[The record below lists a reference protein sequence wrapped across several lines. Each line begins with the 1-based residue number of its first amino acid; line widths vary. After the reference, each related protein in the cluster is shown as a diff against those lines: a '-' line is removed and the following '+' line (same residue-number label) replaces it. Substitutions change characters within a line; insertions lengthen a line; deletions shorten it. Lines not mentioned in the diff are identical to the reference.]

1 MPLHPEAIKETGPAR
16 MEITGHAPMGQ
27 LSMLLRHPLFRPLA
41 ALALLLAV
49 DFFLVPGFFRLEWKD
64 GHLYGSLID
73 IVNRAAPLMLTA
85 LGMTLVIATRGID
98 ISVGAVVAISG
109 TVAALLIG
117 GTMQIHNGVPE
128 YVSRIP
134 MGWAILAALG
144 AAILC
149 GVWNGFLVA
158 TLGLQPIIATLIL
171 MVGGRGLAQLLT
183 DGQII
188 TVYYKPFFYLGSG
201 YLFGL
206 PFSLFI
212 SIGVFLVVTM
222 LMRKTALG
230 LFIQAVG
237 INPVASRLAGIRT
250 AALIFFVYMF
260 CSACAGVAGLM
271 ISSNIKSADANNA
284 GLLMELDAILA
295 VTLGGT
301 SLGGGKFSLVG
312 SVIGALIIQALTY
325 TIYSMGVPPEVNMV
339 VKAVVVFAV
348 CLSQSKEFRH
358 LMPRLF
364 GGASKVRF
372 KSRLKA
378 RMPGE
383 KK

>member
-1 MPLHPEAIKETGPAR
+1 
-16 MEITGHAPMGQ
+16 MEQ
-27 LSMLLRHPLFRPLA
+27 LSDFVRHPLFRPVA

-49 DFFLVPGFFRLEWKD
+49 DFFMIPGFFRLEWKD

-73 IVNRAAPLMLTA
+73 IVNRAAPLILTA

-117 GTMQIHNGVPE
+117 GTLQMHGGVPE
-128 YVSRIP
+128 YASRIP
-134 MGWAILAALG
+134 MAWAIAAALG
-144 AAILC
+144 AALLC
-149 GVWNGFLVA
+149 GVWNGFLVSS
-158 TLGLQPIIATLIL
+158 LGLQPIIATLIL

-188 TVYYKPFFYLGSG
+188 TVYYKPFFYIGSG
-201 YLFGL
+201 YLLGL

-212 SIGVFLVVTM
+212 ALGVFLAVAV

-260 CSACAGVAGLM
+260 CSACAGAAGLM

-301 SLGGGKFSLVG
+301 SLGGGKFSLAG
-312 SVIGALIIQALTY
+312 SVVGALIIQALTY

-358 LMPRLF
+358 LMPRLS
-364 GGASKVRF
+364 GGAS
-372 KSRLKA
+372 
-378 RMPGE
+378 RMRGSAGD
-383 KK
+383 K

>member
-1 MPLHPEAIKETGPAR
+1 M
-16 MEITGHAPMGQ
+16 
-27 LSMLLRHPLFRPLA
+27 
-41 ALALLLAV
+41 
-49 DFFLVPGFFRLEWKD
+49 
-64 GHLYGSLID
+64 
-73 IVNRAAPLMLTA
+73 
-85 LGMTLVIATRGID
+85 
-98 ISVGAVVAISG
+98 
-109 TVAALLIG
+109 
-117 GTMQIHNGVPE
+117 
-128 YVSRIP
+128 
-134 MGWAILAALG
+134 G

-149 GVWNGFLVA
+149 GAWNGFLVA

-188 TVYYKPFFYLGSG
+188 TVYYKPFFYIGSG

-212 SIGVFLVVTM
+212 AIGVFLVVAL

-230 LFIQAVG
+230 LFIQSVG
-237 INPVASRLAGIRT
+237 INPVAARLAGIRT

-284 GLLMELDAILA
+284 GLLLELDAILA

-301 SLGGGKFSLVG
+301 SLAGGKFSLVG

-339 VKAVVVFAV
+339 VKSIVVFAV
-348 CLSQSKEFRH
+348 CLSQSPEFRG
-358 LMPRLF
+358 LGAGLF
-364 GGASKVRF
+364 SGAAR
-372 KSRLKA
+372 SRSDN
-378 RMPGE
+378 G
-383 KK
+383 KKP

>member
-1 MPLHPEAIKETGPAR
+1 MPAAL
-16 MEITGHAPMGQ
+16 MEQ
-27 LSMLLRHPLFRPLA
+27 LSSFVRHPLFRPLA

-49 DFFLVPGFFRLEWKD
+49 DFFMIPGFFRLEWKD

-73 IVNRAAPLMLTA
+73 IVNRAAPLILTA

-117 GTMQIHNGVPE
+117 GTLQMHGGVQE
-128 YVSRIP
+128 YASRIP
-134 MGWAILAALG
+134 MAWAIAAALG
-144 AAILC
+144 AALLC
-149 GVWNGFLVA
+149 GVWNGFLVSS
-158 TLGLQPIIATLIL
+158 LGLQPIIATLIL

-188 TVYYKPFFYLGSG
+188 TVYYQPFFYLGSG

-206 PFSLFI
+206 PFSLYI
-212 SIGVFLVVTM
+212 ALGVFLVVAM

-260 CSACAGVAGLM
+260 CSACAGLAGLM

-301 SLGGGKFSLVG
+301 SLGGGKFSLAG
-312 SVIGALIIQALTY
+312 SVVGALIIQALTY

-364 GGASKVRF
+364 GAGSKVRRSTG
-372 KSRLKA
+372 KES
-378 RMPGE
+378 
-383 KK
+383 

>member
-1 MPLHPEAIKETGPAR
+1 MSIPLNSDPLSGAR
-16 MEITGHAPMGQ
+16 LQSDTSPSLAVR
-27 LSMLLRHPLFRPLA
+27 LRVMLRNPLLRPLA
-41 ALALLLAV
+41 ALALLLLI
-49 DFFLVPGFFRLEWKD
+49 DFFMIPGFFRLEWKD

-73 IVNRAAPLMLTA
+73 IVNRAAPLILTA

-109 TVAALLIG
+109 TVAAMLIG
-117 GTMQIHNGVPE
+117 GTMQMHDGVPE
-128 YVSRIP
+128 YASRIP
-134 MGWAILAALG
+134 MVWAIAAAMG

-183 DGQII
+183 DGQIV
-188 TVYYKPFFYLGSG
+188 TVYYKPFFYIGSG

-212 SIGVFLVVTM
+212 AIGVFVIVALM
-222 LMRKTALG
+222 MRKTALG

-237 INPVASRLAGIRT
+237 INPVAARLAGIRT

-284 GLLMELDAILA
+284 GLLLELDAILA

-301 SLGGGKFSLVG
+301 SLAGGKFSLVG

-339 VKAVVVFAV
+339 VKSIVVFAV
-348 CLSQSKEFRH
+348 CLSQSPEFRG
-358 LMPRLF
+358 LGSGLF
-364 GGASKVRF
+364 SGA
-372 KSRLKA
+372 A
-378 RMPGE
+378 RSPSVNG
-383 KK
+383 KKP

>member
-1 MPLHPEAIKETGPAR
+1 MASAAASPLA
-16 MEITGHAPMGQ
+16 Q
-27 LSMLLRHPLFRPLA
+27 LSSLLRHPLFRPLA

-49 DFFLVPGFFRLEWKD
+49 DFFMIPGFFRLEWKD

-117 GTMQIHNGVPE
+117 GTLQMHNGVPE
-128 YVSRIP
+128 YTSRIP
-134 MGWAILAALG
+134 MAWAILAALG

-149 GVWNGFLVA
+149 GIWNGFLVSS
-158 TLGLQPIIATLIL
+158 LGLQPIIATLIL

-188 TVYYKPFFYLGSG
+188 TVYYQPFFYLGSG

-206 PFSLFI
+206 PFSLYI
-212 SIGVFLVVTM
+212 ALAVFLVVAL

-260 CSACAGVAGLM
+260 CSACAGLAGLM

-301 SLGGGKFSLVG
+301 SLGGGKFSLAG
-312 SVIGALIIQALTY
+312 SVVGALIIQALTY

-358 LMPRLF
+358 LMPRLP
-364 GGASKVRF
+364 GGASGVHR
-372 KSRLKA
+372 SA
-378 RMPGE
+378 GD

>member
-1 MPLHPEAIKETGPAR
+1 MSIPLQPETTSESGLVTSAERVTLEQFL
-16 MEITGHAPMGQ
+16 MY
-27 LSMLLRHPLFRPLA
+27 LRHPLFRPLA
-41 ALALLLAV
+41 ALVLLIVV
-49 DFFLVPGFFRLEWKD
+49 DFFVIPGFLHLEWKD

-73 IVNRAAPLMLTA
+73 IINRAAPLILTA
-85 LGMTLVIATRGID
+85 LGMTIVIATRGID

-117 GTMQIHNGVPE
+117 GTMQMHNGVQE
-128 YVSRIP
+128 YVSQTP
-134 MGWAILAALG
+134 MVWAIAAALG

-149 GVWNGFLVA
+149 GAWNGLLVA

-188 TVYYKPFFYLGSG
+188 TVYYQPFFYIGSG

-212 SIGVFLVVTM
+212 AVAVFLLAAI
-222 LMRKTALG
+222 LMHKTALG
-230 LFIQAVG
+230 LFIKAIG

-250 AALIFFVYMF
+250 ATLIFFVYIF
-260 CSACAGVAGLM
+260 CSTCAGIAGLM

-301 SLGGGKFSLVG
+301 SLGGGKFSLAG
-312 SVIGALIIQALTY
+312 SVIGALIIQTLTY

-339 VKAVVVFAV
+339 VKALVVFAV
-348 CLSQSKEFRH
+348 CLSQSQEVRH
-358 LMPRLF
+358 LMSRLSAF
-364 GGASKVRF
+364 ASK
-372 KSRLKA
+372 A
-378 RMPGE
+378 RSTVG

>member
-1 MPLHPEAIKETGPAR
+1 
-16 MEITGHAPMGQ
+16 
-27 LSMLLRHPLFRPLA
+27 MLLRHPLFRPLA

-49 DFFLVPGFFRLEWKD
+49 DFFMIPGFFRLEWKA

-73 IVNRAAPLMLTA
+73 IVNRAAPLILTA

-117 GTMQIHNGVPE
+117 GTMQMHGGVPE

-134 MGWAILAALG
+134 MVWAIAAALG
-144 AAILC
+144 AATLC
-149 GVWNGFLVA
+149 GIWNGFLVA

-212 SIGVFLVVTM
+212 AIGVFVVVAV

-358 LMPRLF
+358 LMPRLS
-364 GGASKVRF
+364 GGASKARSLGGK
-372 KSRLKA
+372 KS
-378 RMPGE
+378 
-383 KK
+383 